1 MMFFKFIRFDIKNG
15 ILRQYNAVLLTFLFS
30 FLAAGL
36 HALSLR
42 VYELVHP
49 EYLDIQSTIAD
60 FMITVFAGCRENAA
74 QEMGMSFQVP
84 FLWMAY
90 ICWMLLI
97 TLRYP
102 LEELAGIGKQLLVLS
117 RKRSYWFFSKCVWI
131 CIYTSVSFIAMG
143 VGITAMGLLCGA
155 NLSFDVNEYLAAEV
169 NFISP
174 YLKPAPWNI
183 ASLVVPNL
191 KTLLALGVV
200 QFAVSLFLKPLYAY
214 LLIVG
219 YALACTYISSPFLV
233 GNYMMGARS
242 ASITTAGYIPLEGI
256 FISIWLAVVAAI
268 IGWLR
273 FSNYDILGKE

>member
-1 MMFFKFIRFDIKNG
+1 
-15 ILRQYNAVLLTFLFS
+15 
-30 FLAAGL
+30 
-36 HALSLR
+36 
-42 VYELVHP
+42 
-49 EYLDIQSTIAD
+49 
-60 FMITVFAGCRENAA
+60 
-74 QEMGMSFQVP
+74 
-84 FLWMAY
+84 
-90 ICWMLLI
+90 
-97 TLRYP
+97 
-102 LEELAGIGKQLLVLS
+102 
-117 RKRSYWFFSKCVWI
+117 
-131 CIYTSVSFIAMG
+131 
-143 VGITAMGLLCGA
+143 MGLLCGA

-183 ASLVVPNL
+183 ASLVVTNL
-191 KTLLALGVV
+191 ITLVALGVV

>member
-1 MMFFKFIRFDIKNG
+1 MMFFKFVRFDIKNG
-15 ILRQYNAVLLTFLFS
+15 VVKQYRVVLLTFLFS

-42 VYELVHP
+42 AYELVHP
-49 EYLDIQSTIAD
+49 EYLDIQPTLAD
-60 FMITVFAGCRENAA
+60 FLITVFAGCRENAA

-90 ICWMLLI
+90 ICWMLLL

-117 RKRSYWFFSKCVWI
+117 RKRGYWFFSKCVWV
-131 CIYTSVSFIAMG
+131 CVYTIVSFIAMCL
-143 VGITAMGLLCGA
+143 GIAAMGIICGA
-155 NLSFDVNEYLAAEV
+155 NFSFDVNEYLATEV
-169 NFISP
+169 GFISP

-183 ASLVVPNL
+183 TMLTVSNLITLV
-191 KTLLALGVV
+191 ALGVV
-200 QFAVSLFLKPLYAY
+200 QFTLSLFLKPLYSY

-219 YALACTYISSPFLV
+219 YALSCTYISSPFLV

-242 ASITTAGYIPLEGI
+242 ASIAIGGYDPLEGI
-256 FISIWLAVVAAI
+256 LVSVWLAAVAAI

-273 FSNYDILGKE
+273 FGNYDILGKE